1 MVLSRV
7 PNPQH
12 ISLQP
17 HSVCSHL
24 DYLTLLTDDL
34 VPKNKEEWKK
44 YIYPAHGTFIY
55 IFDNNLG
62 VYKNSL
68 SKIEDKHIAKLLR
81 TKDII
86 LNSRG

>member
-1 MVLSRV
+1 MVSSRV

-34 VPKNKEEWKK
+34 VPKNKEKLRK
-44 YIYPAHGTFIY
+44 YMHLAHGTVIY
-55 IFDNNLG
+55 ITENNLG
-62 VYKNSL
+62 EYK
-68 SKIEDKHIAKLLR
+68 
-81 TKDII
+81 II
-86 LNSRG
+86 IQRQYIKVV